1 MSRLFY
7 VSGDSNLAI
16 RTLRLYVQVVG
27 KAWETANAEAEQK
40 REEASARSVESAH
53 GVDTDRNW
61 VQTLVQG
68 ARMLCR
74 VAYSKSGTALGTT
87 GNGLDEAKEAGVLI
101 EKAKTRLDKND
112 AELVGSVYLAE
123 GIWHS
128 VMAHKGQLVSLQSF
142 GLHSPSIEQI
152 SLTRP
157 HRLSESL
164 GFCLLAVETFPTA
177 PAYYHLALA
186 LSRAGP
192 SRNIPLAIEHAR
204 SAVELGSREIRYWH
218 LLGLLLVAMD
228 DWKKAKAVLEYG
240 AGISEGGAG
249 DEGLPQTPNSEA
261 PGTPNGK
268 IEGLPP
274 ADLPFMSPATLLSRD
289 ATGIPTAASLLKP
302 LPDHPP
308 SSHRELFEHALQLRM
323 TQLALIE
330 HAEGPEGAAEKWLEV
345 FSWVATQREGTTTG
359 TLSPSQVE
367 AHF

>member
-27 KAWETANAEAEQK
+27 KAWETVNAETSQKQEDTSTSSAE
-40 REEASARSVESAH
+40 SVH
-53 GVDTDRNW
+53 GVDTDENW

-68 ARMLCR
+68 SRMLCR
-74 VAYSKSGTALGTT
+74 VACSKSGTTLGTT

-101 EKAKTRLDKND
+101 NKAKARLDKND
-112 AELVGSVYLAE
+112 AELAASVYLAE

-128 VMAHKGQLVSLQSF
+128 VMAHKGRPVPCDSC
-142 GLHSPSIEQI
+142 GPGSPPTEQM

-164 GFCLLAVETFPTA
+164 RLCALAVETFPSA

-192 SRNIPLAIEHAR
+192 SRNVPLAIEHAR
-204 SAVELGSREIRYWH
+204 SAVEQDSREIRYWH
-218 LLGLLLVAMD
+218 LLGLLLVATD
-228 DWKKAKAVLEYG
+228 DWKKAKVVLEYG
-240 AGISEGGAG
+240 AVISEEKAD
-249 DEGLPQTPNSEA
+249 DEGLPQTPNGDA
-261 PGTPNGK
+261 PGTPNGT

-274 ADLPFMSPATLLSRD
+274 MDAPFALSSESPATLLSRD
-289 ATGIPTAASLLKP
+289 ATGIPEAVSLLKP

-308 SSHRELFEHALQLRM
+308 PSRWELFEQALQLRM
-323 TQLALIE
+323 TQLALTE
-330 HAEGPEGAAEKWLEV
+330 HAEGPEGAVEKWIEV
-345 FSWVATQREGTTTG
+345 FSWVAIQKEGSTTG
-359 TLSPSQVE
+359 TMCTL
-367 AHF
+367 